1 MGLETIRAELQ
12 LRTIAMDCWASLE
25 HQMKYKKDIKNADL
39 LVEELHRCADEMA
52 STDLSMQTIR
62 EMIQEK
68 V

>member
-1 MGLETIRAELQ
+1 
-12 LRTIAMDCWASLE
+12 
-25 HQMKYKKDIKNADL
+25 MKYKKDIKNADL